1 MFYSGLWYLHE
12 RGVVHGDI
20 KAENVLIS
28 DDKRDVKLCDFGVS
42 RIKSSAASTMT
53 KGFIAGTDQLMP
65 PECIVGNERKGFEG
79 DIWGAGGLFVEVFL
93 LQDLWNFPPENVT
106 DRNFM
111 KEVMA
116 KQTMPHGL
124 ARLKNDDADIYE
136 KIKGLMEYKK
146 EDRAS
151 AKDNLL
157 LW

>member
-1 MFYSGLWYLHE
+1 
-12 RGVVHGDI
+12 
-20 KAENVLIS
+20 
-28 DDKRDVKLCDFGVS
+28 
-42 RIKSSAASTMT
+42 MT
-53 KGFIAGTDQLMP
+53 KGFIAGTDQLML

-79 DIWGAGGLFVEVFL
+79 DMWGAGGLFVEVFL